1 MHLVR
6 RSMAASAIEIVH
18 GRMEARFGG
27 ILGLCVGYSM
37 ICQKDKY
44 HSVLFN
50 SRKSELHPKH
60 VVYAHHWLDLPE
72 SRGGIRR
79 VVLGEGLNVRLH

>member
-6 RSMAASAIEIVH
+6 RSMAAWQQIVH
-18 GRMEARFGG
+18 GRMKWRDV
-27 ILGLCVGYSM
+27 GLCVGYSM

-50 SRKSELHPKH
+50 SRKSELYPKH
-60 VVYAHHWLDLPE
+60 VV
-72 SRGGIRR
+72 
-79 VVLGEGLNVRLH
+79 

>member
-50 SRKSELHPKH
+50 SRKSELYPKH
-60 VVYAHHWLDLPE
+60 VV
-72 SRGGIRR
+72 
-79 VVLGEGLNVRLH
+79 